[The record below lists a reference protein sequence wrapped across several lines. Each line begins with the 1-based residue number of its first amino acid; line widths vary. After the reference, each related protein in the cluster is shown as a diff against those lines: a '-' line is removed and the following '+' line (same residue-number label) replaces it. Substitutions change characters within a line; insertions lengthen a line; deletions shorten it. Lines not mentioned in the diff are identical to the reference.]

1 MLNNYFE
8 SEHGFI
14 TTWQFMLFKRATTE
28 KALLSNR
35 HFVWLEINDNE
46 RGLEFRI
53 IWTIRLCYLC
63 TNSVQVL
70 C

>member
-14 TTWQFMLFKRATTE
+14 KLHDNLCNLKRATTG

-53 IWTIRLCYLC
+53 I
-63 TNSVQVL
+63 
-70 C
+70 